1 MLSPCKTELWFCLLT
16 QIYDSNA
23 EHNALFEYWLPLWTA
38 HIIYTDRLIFTALSN
53 QHILVLAN
61 QLSEKDSQH
70 SQVGCHYT
78 NGHSVCRILFWAWYI
93 LCILAKMAPHVQRE
107 EHSTILHCSDN
118 AMSQW
123 LRMQS
128 VIFNLASYCLSLKLS
143 GLLKRKNLSHSNI
156 FFVL

>member
-1 MLSPCKTELWFCLLT
+1 MLSSYKNELWFCLLT

-78 NGHSVCRILFWAWYI
+78 NGCFATSCHSVCMILFWAWYI
-93 LCILAKMAPHVQRE
+93 LC
-107 EHSTILHCSDN
+107 
-118 AMSQW
+118 

-128 VIFNLASYCLSLKLS
+128 VIFHLASYCLSLKLS
-143 GLLKRKNLSHSNI
+143 ELLKRKKTWAIQIVFCVWLLKI
-156 FFVL
+156 YREKIWQLFV